1 MLPLLPSS
9 KSAFQSTCIAL
20 LGCIGLS
27 LSLFWSGAA
36 AIASGLPLNVELL
49 ATDALTSNAAIA
61 DAGLAKT
68 ELVVYRTPTCGCC
81 GAWVERMQAKGF
93 QIQDHVID
101 DVDAIK
107 VQNGLPERLES
118 CHTALIDGYVVE
130 GHVPAEDIQRLLR
143 EKPDVLG
150 ISAPGMPVGSP
161 GMESDDDTA
170 KPYATITFD
179 RMGNLAL
186 FAEHGT

>member
-1 MLPLLPSS
+1 MLPLIPAP
-9 KSAFQSTCIAL
+9 KFAVQSLCVVL
-20 LGCIGLS
+20 LGSVWLS
-27 LSLFWSGAA
+27 FCLLWSGGV
-36 AIASGLPLNVELL
+36 AIAAGLPLNVDLL
-49 ATDALTSNAAIA
+49 AVEALNPNAEPAA
-61 DAGLAKT
+61 P

-93 QIQDHVID
+93 HIQDHVID

-130 GHVPAEDIQRLLR
+130 GHVPAEDIQKLLKER
-143 EKPDVLG
+143 PHVLG
-150 ISAPGMPVGSP
+150 ISAPGMPMGSP
-161 GMESDDDTA
+161 GMESDDGTA
-170 KPYATITFD
+170 DPYVTVTFD
-179 RMGNLAL
+179 QRGNLAL